1 MNKRVL
7 LVKFFLLM
15 VIGIQLASANSYNIE
30 FNQVKDKII
39 VSESV
44 DNVQM
49 DNYSSSNILEI
60 NGNHQ
65 YFVYKIIFLDNFS
78 NATIKLNLEKGIII
92 KNKEIFPENYKTETN
107 GETISILWKLK
118 DIKKG
123 QSFPIFVILEDIKK
137 INFSLLWAIPLI
149 LVGSMIILWIAN
161 RKKNKKKKIEKNIS
175 EEKEKT
181 SEKYGYLLDTEKKVI
196 EELKKADKNELW
208 QKQIQI
214 ATGFSKAKLSRLI
227 RNIEARGLIK
237 KIPMGNTNK
246 IKLN

>member
-1 MNKRVL
+1 
-7 LVKFFLLM
+7 
-15 VIGIQLASANSYNIE
+15 
-30 FNQVKDKII
+30 
-39 VSESV
+39 
-44 DNVQM
+44 
-49 DNYSSSNILEI
+49 
-60 NGNHQ
+60 
-65 YFVYKIIFLDNFS
+65 
-78 NATIKLNLEKGIII
+78 
-92 KNKEIFPENYKTETN
+92 
-107 GETISILWKLK
+107 
-118 DIKKG
+118 
-123 QSFPIFVILEDIKK
+123 
-137 INFSLLWAIPLI
+137 
-149 LVGSMIILWIAN
+149 MIILWIAN